1 MAGNKM
7 FTGWF
12 ITIFI
17 VYLWMYTQFSK
28 VKVLKILV
36 MSKVNKY
43 SRNRAIYYIFIY
55 EILKYL
61 ILGLPEHLV
70 CISIFPLFE
79 ICLMSSSSFLNSYK
93 VN

>member
-36 MSKVNKY
+36 MSEVNKY

-61 ILGLPEHLV
+61 FLGLPEHLV

-79 ICLMSSSSFLNSYK
+79 ICLMSSSNFLNSYK

>member
-55 EILKYL
+55 EILNYL

-79 ICLMSSSSFLNSYK
+79 ICLMSSSNFLNSYK

>member
-7 FTGWF
+7 FAGWF

-28 VKVLKILV
+28 VKVLKNLV

-43 SRNRAIYYIFIY
+43 SRNRAIHYIFIY
-55 EILKYL
+55 KILKYL

-79 ICLMSSSSFLNSYK
+79 TCLMSSSNLLNSNK

>member
-36 MSKVNKY
+36 TSKVNKY

-55 EILKYL
+55 EILKCL

-79 ICLMSSSSFLNSYK
+79 ICLMSSSNVLNSYK

>member
-43 SRNRAIYYIFIY
+43 SRNRAIFLHFYIRN
-55 EILKYL
+55 
-61 ILGLPEHLV
+61 PQ
-70 CISIFPLFE
+70 ISHFGTPRTS
-79 ICLMSSSSFLNSYK
+79 CMY
-93 VN
+93 